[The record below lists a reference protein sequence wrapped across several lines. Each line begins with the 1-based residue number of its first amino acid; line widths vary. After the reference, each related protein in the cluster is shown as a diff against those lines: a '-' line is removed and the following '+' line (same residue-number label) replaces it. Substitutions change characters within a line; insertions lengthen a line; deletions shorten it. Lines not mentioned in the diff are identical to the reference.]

1 MKPARSVPCRILF
14 TLLPAFLFP
23 SFSASAE
30 QLTLK
35 RAVELALN
43 HSPAA
48 GQITADEQRAD
59 ASFRE
64 ARNQYLPQLM
74 IGSGLGDTWGYPL
87 SLEGSA
93 PSLFNVTAQSSIINM
108 ALRDYIRAARSE
120 SKATQLGSKDQR
132 NQIIQETVLA
142 YVELVRWQGLVD
154 HVHQQY
160 NDSLHTQ
167 QIVDQRVQEGID
179 NPQLRKQARLAVAR
193 ANMHIAEA
201 EGSVHEL
208 CALLSQLTGL
218 PQGSIEVDGK
228 SVPGLPEIPS
238 QPEAPETVAE
248 ASPSVLFAREHAVAQ
263 GFRARA
269 EHRMLWPTADFATQ
283 YAVLAK
289 FNNWLQFFPNDV
301 FQRNNAT
308 VGVVLRFPIFNTAQK
323 AHAAGADADAV
334 RARKEAEST
343 KNQVSQQVLKA
354 QDSVRQLSAAKEVSD
369 LEYEIAQSN
378 VDATEV
384 RVNSGTAT
392 LPDAAN
398 AHLEMFEKYNAAQN
412 TDLALTRARIGL
424 LRLTG
429 ELEAW
434 TQRAP

>member
-208 CALLSQLTGL
+208 RALLSQLTGL

-289 FNNWLQFFPNDV
+289 YNNWQKFFISNA
-301 FQRNNAT
+301 FERNNAT
-308 VGVVLRFPIFNTAQK
+308 VGVVLRFPIFNATQK
-323 AHAAGADADAV
+323 AHAAGADADAI
-334 RARKEAEST
+334 RARKEAETT

>member
-23 SFSASAE
+23 FFSASAE

-43 HSPAA
+43 HSPVA

-208 CALLSQLTGL
+208 RALLSQLTGL